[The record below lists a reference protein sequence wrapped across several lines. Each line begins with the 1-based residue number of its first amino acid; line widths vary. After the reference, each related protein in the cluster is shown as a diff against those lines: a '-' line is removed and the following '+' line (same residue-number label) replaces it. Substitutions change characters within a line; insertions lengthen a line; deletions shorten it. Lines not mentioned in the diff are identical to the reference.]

1 MARKR
6 LKNWEGLQNC
16 CRKQYT
22 IFPTGFEEPAMRA
35 EIIPERE
42 TESLN
47 RLPDS

>member
-16 CRKQYT
+16 CRKQYD
-22 IFPTGFEEPAMRA
+22 ISHGFEEPAVRA

-47 RLPDS
+47 RLPES